1 MRGTGLSAHVRGQHA
16 KKYAKW
22 NQNPNRIIEA
32 AAASPQEEL
41 NSNGRIP
48 SLRSPAP
55 VEIVKAAAGASRQQ
69 PRILPNGGKQTT
81 QSDVNDALAMLQK
94 AHKQL
99 STRKQMIESELA
111 RIEELRGE
119 HESVAKQVAAL
130 DETLKAFHG

>member
-22 NQNPNRIIEA
+22 NKNPNRIIEA

-55 VEIVKAAAGASRQQ
+55 VEIVTAAAGASRQQ

-130 DETLKAFHG
+130 DDALKAFHG